1 MDKTKERLSSGI
13 RKMICSSMEGTPF
26 RNGRSIQNS
35 MHEEIEFLFVIEGSS
50 RFMLNHKFFAL
61 EPGDMVV
68 IDSWD
73 PHALRYP
80 KTDHDLLHLWLH
92 LWKDDFLG
100 DFLQIR
106 DHGEFSFFYPTVHLS
121 YDISD
126 LIRRRCKM
134 AREHDGLMTESS
146 VNRYLRSPLNLVL
159 DDLLIDIENKPPQ
172 RTKENIKKLID
183 SVKQYI
189 NSTHGCH
196 CSLSDLEKYSGYNK
210 FYLSHLFKE
219 ETGVSIGEYVNETRI
234 KYTVEAEQHGM
245 RHADIAREIGYSSHS
260 AFCQWLSR
268 HKNKIS
274 ELKQQKK
281 RTITP

>member
-1 MDKTKERLSSGI
+1 MDKTQERLSSGI
-13 RKMICSSMEGTPF
+13 RKMICASMEGTPW
-26 RNGRSIQNS
+26 NGHSIQNS
-35 MHEEIEFLFVIEGSS
+35 MHEEIEFLFVIDGNS
-50 RFMLNHKFFAL
+50 RFMLNHKSFAL

-80 KTDHDLLHLWLH
+80 KTDHDLFHLWLH

-100 DFLQIR
+100 DFLHIQ
-106 DHGEFSFFYPTVHLS
+106 DHGEFSFFYPTIHLS

-134 AREHDGLMTESS
+134 AREQDGIMTESS
-146 VNRYLRSPLNLVL
+146 VNRYLRGPLDLVL
-159 DDLLIDIENKPPQ
+159 DDLLIDIGNKP
-172 RTKENIKKLID
+172 REGTKDSCKKIID

-189 NSTHGCH
+189 NSAHGSH
-196 CSLSDLEKYSGYNK
+196 CSLSALEKYSGYSK
-210 FYLSHLFKE
+210 FYLSHLFKA
-219 ETGVSIGEYVNETRI
+219 ETGFSIGEYVNEVRI
-234 KYTVEAEQHGM
+234 KYTVEAELHGI
-245 RHADIAREIGYSSHS
+245 RHGSIANEIGFSSHS

-274 ELKQQKK
+274 ELKRQK
-281 RTITP
+281 